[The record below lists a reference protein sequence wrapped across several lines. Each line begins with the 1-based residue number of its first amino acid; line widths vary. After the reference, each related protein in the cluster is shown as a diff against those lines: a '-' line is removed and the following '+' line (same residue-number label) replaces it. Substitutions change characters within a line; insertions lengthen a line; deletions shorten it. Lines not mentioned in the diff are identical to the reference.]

1 MKIYTNA
8 ALDDPREARRVYGEL
23 EAIGYQVALY
33 PVTAVLAAA
42 RALEQAY
49 RHLATHGDTSGIADR
64 MMGFD
69 EFGTLVGLDEKYA
82 LVERFRR

>member
-1 MKIYTNA
+1 M
-8 ALDDPREARRVYGEL
+8 VQEL
-23 EAIGYQVALY
+23 QQQGQLQVA
-33 PVTAVLAAA
+33 TADAF
-42 RALEQAY
+42 RALVAQQGLEQAY